1 MKSIGIWL
9 LACPVVA
16 IAAATSYRLDSSP
29 HDLRDLVSLQAGA
42 RTYVNYCLGCHGVQF
57 MRYKGLTEFGLSEAQ
72 IKEHLLFTADKVG
85 ESMKVALDPKEAK
98 GWFGVAPPDLS
109 VVARSRGADWLYT
122 YLRTFYRDPKTVTG
136 WNNAVYPNVAMPHAL
151 WTLQGEQGW
160 DAKEHKLTE
169 ISKGSLSPTGYDTT
183 VRDLVNFLVYVS
195 EPAAT
200 DRKAIGIVVLFVL
213 AVVFIFAYLLKKEF
227 WKDVKLSGRFSLSAG
242 TKIMMQLYSGTTCPF
257 SHRCR
262 FVLYEKGMDFQVI
275 DVDLYNKPEDIA
287 VMNPYNR
294 LPVLVE
300 RDLILYESNIINEY
314 IDERFP
320 HPQLMPADPVM
331 RARARL
337 MLFNMEVELFSQI
350 EALESGKEKQVE
362 RARQHVTDRLIELAP
377 VFTKTKHM
385 LGDDFTMLDVAVA
398 PLLWRL
404 DHYGIKLGKTAAPL
418 MKYAERIF
426 SRPAFIE
433 ALTPSEKVMRK

>member
-1 MKSIGIWL
+1 
-9 LACPVVA
+9 
-16 IAAATSYRLDSSP
+16 
-29 HDLRDLVSLQAGA
+29 
-42 RTYVNYCLGCHGVQF
+42 
-57 MRYKGLTEFGLSEAQ
+57 
-72 IKEHLLFTADKVG
+72 
-85 ESMKVALDPKEAK
+85 
-98 GWFGVAPPDLS
+98 
-109 VVARSRGADWLYT
+109 
-122 YLRTFYRDPKTVTG
+122 
-136 WNNAVYPNVAMPHAL
+136 MPHAL
-151 WTLQGEQGW
+151 WTLQGERALEVDATGDHGQPSTSGRELSQGTQS
-160 DAKEHKLTE
+160 ACR
-169 ISKGSLSPTGYDTT
+169 
-183 VRDLVNFLVYVS
+183 VRRDGARPGELPRLRRR
-195 EPAAT
+195 AA
-200 DRKAIGIVVLFVL
+200 RGRAASAIGIVVLFVL
-213 AVVFIFAYLLKKEF
+213 GVLFVLAYAAEEGILERRALTTRGVGRAVFP
-227 WKDVKLSGRFSLSAG
+227 DRRTS
-242 TKIMMQLYSGTTCPF
+242 IMMQLYSGTTCPF

-350 EALESGKEKQVE
+350 EALEIGQARSRSR

-385 LGDDFTMLDVAVA
+385 LGDDFTMLDVAIA

-404 DHYGIKLGKTAAPL
+404 DHYGIKLGKTGRAADEVRRAHLLAPGVHRG
-418 MKYAERIF
+418 AD
-426 SRPAFIE
+426 
-433 ALTPSEKVMRK
+433 ALRKGDAQVS